1 MFPIENKTIE
11 EAAAAVIR
19 PRPVEEIGR
28 SIKFD
33 YDKREFVFLNG
44 VAEEV
49 TQVEAIKQWLELM
62 SRTLPDKYAVY
73 GNSGFG
79 IETDEIIGY
88 KTLPKGFLYSEIQR
102 QIKENAKTLRCIKSI
117 INFSAENVDGE
128 LNIYFTAVLYT
139 GEEVNI
145 NANI

>member
-33 YDKREFVFLNG
+33 YDKREFIFLNG

-49 TQVEAIKQWLELM
+49 TQVEAVKQWLELM
-62 SRTLPDKYAVY
+62 CRTLPNKYAVY

-88 KTLPKGFLYSEIQR
+88 KTLPKGLLYSEIQR
-102 QIKENAKTLRCIKSI
+102 QIKENAKIPRCIKSI

>member
-33 YDKREFVFLNG
+33 YDKREFIFLNG

-49 TQVEAIKQWLELM
+49 TQVEAVKQWLELM
-62 SRTLPDKYAVY
+62 CRTLPDKYAVY

-102 QIKENAKTLRCIKSI
+102 QIKENAKIPRCIKSI
-117 INFSAENVDGE
+117 SNFSAENVGGE

>member
-19 PRPVEEIGR
+19 PLPVEEIGR

-33 YDKREFVFLNG
+33 YDKREFIFLNG

-49 TQVEAIKQWLELM
+49 TQVEAVKQWLELM
-62 SRTLPDKYAVY
+62 CRTLPDKYAVY
-73 GNSGFG
+73 GNSDFG

-102 QIKENAKTLRCIKSI
+102 QIKENAKIPRCIKSI

-145 NANI
+145 SANI

>member
-33 YDKREFVFLNG
+33 YDKREFIFLNG

-49 TQVEAIKQWLELM
+49 TQVEAVKQWLELM
-62 SRTLPDKYAVY
+62 CRTLPDKYAVY

-79 IETDEIIGY
+79 IETDVIIGY

-102 QIKENAKTLRCIKSI
+102 QIKENAKIPRCIKSI

>member
-11 EAAAAVIR
+11 EAASAAAKPIAA
-19 PRPVEEIGR
+19 EEIGR

-33 YDKREFVFLNG
+33 YGSREFIFLNG

-49 TQVEAIKQWLELM
+49 TQTEAVKQWLELM
-62 SRTLPDKYAVY
+62 CRTLPDKYAVY

-102 QIKENAKTLRCIKSI
+102 QIKENAKIPRCIKSI

>member
-19 PRPVEEIGR
+19 PRSVEEIGR

-33 YDKREFVFLNG
+33 YDKREFIFLNG

-49 TQVEAIKQWLELM
+49 TQVEAVKQWLELM
-62 SRTLPDKYAVY
+62 CRTLPDKYAVY

-102 QIKENAKTLRCIKSI
+102 QIKENAKIPRCIKSI

>member
-33 YDKREFVFLNG
+33 YDKREFIFLNG

-49 TQVEAIKQWLELM
+49 TQVEAVKQLSL
-62 SRTLPDKYAVY
+62 
-73 GNSGFG
+73 
-79 IETDEIIGY
+79 IHI
-88 KTLPKGFLYSEIQR
+88 
-102 QIKENAKTLRCIKSI
+102 
-117 INFSAENVDGE
+117 
-128 LNIYFTAVLYT
+128 
-139 GEEVNI
+139 
-145 NANI
+145 

>member
-33 YDKREFVFLNG
+33 YDKREFIFLNG

-49 TQVEAIKQWLELM
+49 TQVEAAKQWLELM
-62 SRTLPDKYAVY
+62 CRTLPDKYAVY
-73 GNSGFG
+73 GNSCFG

-102 QIKENAKTLRCIKSI
+102 QIKENAKIPRCIKSI

>member
-1 MFPIENKTIE
+1 MFPIQNKTIE
-11 EAAAAVIR
+11 EAAEAVIK

-28 SIKFD
+28 SMKFD

-49 TQVEAIKQWLELM
+49 TQVEAVKQWLELM
-62 SRTLPDKYAVY
+62 CRTLPDKYAVY

-102 QIKENAKTLRCIKSI
+102 QIKENSKIPRCIKSI

-145 NANI
+145 SANI

>member
-33 YDKREFVFLNG
+33 YDKREFIFLNG

-49 TQVEAIKQWLELM
+49 TQVEAVKQWLELM
-62 SRTLPDKYAVY
+62 CRTLPDKYAVY

-102 QIKENAKTLRCIKSI
+102 QIKENAKIPRCIKSI
-117 INFSAENVDGE
+117 INFSAENVGGE

>member
-33 YDKREFVFLNG
+33 YDKREFIFLNG

-49 TQVEAIKQWLELM
+49 TQVEAVKQWLELM
-62 SRTLPDKYAVY
+62 CRTLPDKYAVY

-102 QIKENAKTLRCIKSI
+102 QIKENAKISRCIKSI

>member
-1 MFPIENKTIE
+1 MFPIQNKTIE
-11 EAAAAVIR
+11 EAAEAVIK

-28 SIKFD
+28 SMKFD

-49 TQVEAIKQWLELM
+49 TQVEAVKQWLELM
-62 SRTLPDKYAVY
+62 CRTLPDKYAVY
-73 GNSGFG
+73 GSSGFG

-102 QIKENAKTLRCIKSI
+102 QIKENSKIPRCIKSI

-128 LNIYFTAVLYT
+128 LNIYFTAVLYM

-145 NANI
+145 SANI

>member
-1 MFPIENKTIE
+1 MFPIENKTIQDAVK
-11 EAAAAVIR
+11 AAIK
-19 PRPVEEIGR
+19 PVSVADIGR

-33 YDKREFVFLNG
+33 YKKRQFIFING

-49 TQVEAIKQWLELM
+49 TKVEAVKQWLELM
-62 SRTLPDKYAVY
+62 CRTLPNKYAVY

-102 QIKENAKTLRCIKSI
+102 QIKENSKMPRCIESI
-117 INFSAENVDGE
+117 VNFSAENVDGE

-145 NANI
+145 NVNI

>member
-1 MFPIENKTIE
+1 MFPIENRTIK
-11 EAAAAVIR
+11 EAAEAVIK
-19 PRPVEEIGR
+19 PCPVEEIGR
-28 SIKFD
+28 SMKFD
-33 YDKREFVFLNG
+33 FDKREFVFLNG
-44 VAEEV
+44 VAEEIS
-49 TQVEAIKQWLELM
+49 QAEAVKQWLELM
-62 SRTLPDKYAVY
+62 CRTLPDKYAVY

-102 QIKENAKTLRCIKSI
+102 QIKENSNIPRCIKSI

-145 NANI
+145 SANI

>member
-19 PRPVEEIGR
+19 LRPVEEIGR
-28 SIKFD
+28 SIKFAS
-33 YDKREFVFLNG
+33 DKREFVFLNG

-49 TQVEAIKQWLELM
+49 TQAEAVKQWLELM
-62 SRTLPDKYAVY
+62 CRTLPDKYTVY

-79 IETDEIIGY
+79 IETDKIIGY

-102 QIKENAKTLRCIKSI
+102 QIKENAKILRCIKSI

-145 NANI
+145 SANI

>member
-1 MFPIENKTIE
+1 MFPIENKTIQDAVK
-11 EAAAAVIR
+11 AAIK
-19 PRPVEEIGR
+19 PVLVADIGR

-33 YDKREFVFLNG
+33 YKKRQFIFTNG

-49 TQVEAIKQWLELM
+49 YQTEAVKQWLELM
-62 SRTLPDKYAVY
+62 CRTLPNKYAVY
-73 GNSGFG
+73 GDSGFG

-102 QIKENAKTLRCIKSI
+102 QIKENSKMPRCIKSI

-145 NANI
+145 NVNI

>member
-11 EAAAAVIR
+11 EAAAAVIK
-19 PRPVEEIGR
+19 PRPVEDIGR

-49 TQVEAIKQWLELM
+49 KQVEAVKQWLELM
-62 SRTLPDKYAVY
+62 CRTLPDKYAVY
-73 GNSGFG
+73 GGSGFG

-102 QIKENAKTLRCIKSI
+102 QIKENAKIPRCIKSI

-145 NANI
+145 SANI

>member
-33 YDKREFVFLNG
+33 YDKREFIFLNG

-49 TQVEAIKQWLELM
+49 TQVEAVKQWLELM
-62 SRTLPDKYAVY
+62 CRTLPDKYAVY

-102 QIKENAKTLRCIKSI
+102 QIKENAKIPRCIKSI
-117 INFSAENVDGE
+117 INFSAKNVDGE